1 MAAIPAFDM
10 QNTVDLKF
18 GLSRIEHLA
27 VEKLHPTQGSNQC
40 LASSS
45 SFAVSSL
52 LSITKSARN

>member
-40 LASSS
+40 L
-45 SFAVSSL
+45 VS
-52 LSITKSARN
+52 